1 DDGAV
6 YTNPLQQNVVG
17 GPDPQFSPAIT
28 NGRIVT
34 DETGE
39 RFQADTPLGSID
51 LPYQLGG
58 FELPPIGTQTPF
70 GPIAGFGAGGPN
82 FAGYAGVQVENSVG
96 KRVFLIAG
104 EPTADGGNLPSPT
117 LQLSTYEVVP
127 DPVYQADVPFIPDDV
142 ASHFEVPAVSDLY
155 ILRRAAEG
163 LQGMEDSGRIAD
175 NSSPVK
181 SRFLIAAGAIEGEG
195 ANQKSFLLGAEG
207 SLLTTD
213 DGKLAVSI
221 GSQGSFRLTATE
233 GPARQTGSL
242 GTISDGEG
250 EPFFG
255 PDLNFF
261 ALTTS
266 GPRLLDSDPDVDI
279 GSASFEPY
287 ASSST
292 AGEVYSYAHLVN
304 QTAADAPIGSRSA
317 RVLTGYA
324 AVLGE
329 TRLSGDRFEAPYVLT
344 SHDPGGVVVAMEPT
358 TNSLAAVFQLDQ
370 NFVSSGSSNGPNYVS
385 DVDTATFGF
394 GGVGEHVGT
403 YIDDD
408 RYAARNTRNPDLYG
422 NINGRQGLS

>member
-1 DDGAV
+1 
-6 YTNPLQQNVVG
+6 
-17 GPDPQFSPAIT
+17 
-28 NGRIVT
+28 
-34 DETGE
+34 
-39 RFQADTPLGSID
+39 
-51 LPYQLGG
+51 
-58 FELPPIGTQTPF
+58 
-70 GPIAGFGAGGPN
+70 
-82 FAGYAGVQVENSVG
+82 
-96 KRVFLIAG
+96 
-104 EPTADGGNLPSPT
+104 
-117 LQLSTYEVVP
+117 
-127 DPVYQADVPFIPDDV
+127 
-142 ASHFEVPAVSDLY
+142 
-155 ILRRAAEG
+155 
-163 LQGMEDSGRIAD
+163 
-175 NSSPVK
+175 
-181 SRFLIAAGAIEGEG
+181 
-195 ANQKSFLLGAEG
+195 
-207 SLLTTD
+207 TD

-221 GSQGSFRLTATE
+221 GSQGSFRLNATE

-250 EPFFG
+250 EQFFG

-304 QTAADAPIGSRSA
+304 QTAADAPTGSRSA

-422 NINGRQGLS
+422 NINGRQGLSSERDPDGFRSIMVAHELIPMGDFPGNDVTLSECSCFEWGWWASEFRWADEDGPNRGRRERFHMGTFVAGDIAAHDDVQAIIQQGQVATYGGHIVGNVYNEGAQYIAAGNFSHTVDFGSRSGTVGATFDNRSYSGTSFFKDNVSGFEGSLTSNDAGPATRALFDGS